1 MAIPLIFKRIA
12 IIFLYSGH
20 KAKIS
25 LVKKKEDDYFLVT
38 LLCIDTAIQFVYMY
52 CTIPNGLY
60 LTTLCRDNSIR
71 PYE

>member
-20 KAKIS
+20 KTKIS

-38 LLCIDTAIQFVYMY
+38 LIEHYNQ
-52 CTIPNGLY
+52 
-60 LTTLCRDNSIR
+60 
-71 PYE
+71 